1 VEGPAGRLSGRT
13 GTARAHAWQRLAWW
27 DAYCVLT
34 ALAVAAFV
42 LLGEVNRTTPSRLA
56 AVALIGCFV
65 AWYVALGRRL
75 IRQVSTGP
83 VVWVFTI
90 GAAALIA
97 AATAFASA
105 ASFLLFALV
114 PMVFTIMPLVPATVV
129 VVVLNL
135 MPSAV
140 YLARTGDLSG
150 TVSGPL
156 PPAGLVTVFSVA
168 FAVWITRIVEQSDE
182 RAALIEELAASR
194 AEVARLSHDAGAA
207 AERQRLAGE
216 IHDTIAQ
223 GLSSVVMLVQAAE
236 ADLDRDPAR
245 TRRHLGLAG
254 RVARENL
261 AEARALVA
269 GVPAAP
275 PSGLSLPDVLR
286 RLADR
291 FRDETGVPVTTR
303 VATLAE
309 PLPTA
314 LEVVLLRAAQ
324 EALTNVRKHANATAV
339 VLELALEGGS
349 AVLMVTDDG
358 GGMPKER
365 AGSGFGLAAMRARVA
380 DVGGAL
386 RVDSPPAGG
395 TRLVVTVPA

>member
-1 VEGPAGRLSGRT
+1 V
-13 GTARAHAWQRLAWW
+13 
-27 DAYCVLT
+27 YCVVT

-42 LLGEVNRTTPSRLA
+42 LLGEINRTMPSRLA
-56 AVALIGCFV
+56 AAALIGCFV
-65 AWYVALGRRL
+65 AWYAALGRRF
-75 IRQVSTGP
+75 IRQESTGP
-83 VVWVFTI
+83 AVWMFTI

-105 ASFLLFALV
+105 ASFALFALV
-114 PMVFTIMPLVPATVV
+114 PMVFTIMPLVPASVV

-135 MPSAV
+135 VPSAV
-140 YLARTGDLSG
+140 YLARTGDLRG
-150 TVSGPL
+150 TISGPL
-156 PPAGLVTVFSVA
+156 PPAGLVIVFSVA
-168 FAVWITRIVEQSDE
+168 FAVWITRIVQQSNE

-245 TRRHLGLAG
+245 TRRHLDLAG
-254 RVARENL
+254 RTARENL
-261 AEARALVA
+261 AQARALVA

-275 PSGLSLPDVLR
+275 PSGVSLPDVLR

-291 FRDETGVPVTTR
+291 FRDETGVPVRTR
-303 VATLAE
+303 VAAMEE

-339 VLELALEGGS
+339 GLEFACANGS
-349 AVLMVTDDG
+349 AVLVVTDDG
-358 GGMPKER
+358 GGIPRER
-365 AGSGFGLAAMRARVA
+365 AGSGSGIAAMRARVA
-380 DVGGAL
+380 DVGGTL

>member
-1 VEGPAGRLSGRT
+1 V
-13 GTARAHAWQRLAWW
+13 WQRLAWW
-27 DAYCVLT
+27 DVYCVLI
-34 ALAVAAFV
+34 ALGVAAFV
-42 LLGEVNRTTPSRLA
+42 LLGEINRTTPSRLA

-65 AWYVALGRRL
+65 AWYAGLGRRH
-75 IRQVSTGP
+75 IRQASSGP
-83 VVWVFTI
+83 AVWVFVV
-90 GAAALIA
+90 GATALITV
-97 AATAFASA
+97 ATAFASA

-114 PMVFTIMPLVPATVV
+114 PMVFTIMPLVPAAVV

-140 YLARTGDLSG
+140 YLARTGDLAG
-150 TVSGPL
+150 TISGPL

-168 FAVWITRIVEQSDE
+168 FAVWITRIAEQSDE
-182 RAALIEELAASR
+182 RAALIEDLAASR

-245 TRRHLGLAG
+245 ARRHLDLAG
-254 RVARENL
+254 RTARENL

-275 PSGLSLPDVLR
+275 PSGVSLPDVLR
-286 RLADR
+286 RLAER

-303 VATLAE
+303 VAALDET
-309 PLPTA
+309 LPTA

-339 VLELALEGGS
+339 GLELACGRGS
-349 AVLMVTDDG
+349 VVLVVTDDG
-358 GGMPKER
+358 GGIPKER
-365 AGSGFGLAAMRARVA
+365 AASGFGLAAMRARIA
-380 DVGGAL
+380 DVGGTL
-386 RVDSPPAGG
+386 RVDSPAAGG

>member
-1 VEGPAGRLSGRT
+1 
-13 GTARAHAWQRLAWW
+13 
-27 DAYCVLT
+27 
-34 ALAVAAFV
+34 
-42 LLGEVNRTTPSRLA
+42 
-56 AVALIGCFV
+56 
-65 AWYVALGRRL
+65 
-75 IRQVSTGP
+75 
-83 VVWVFTI
+83 
-90 GAAALIA
+90 
-97 AATAFASA
+97 
-105 ASFLLFALV
+105 
-114 PMVFTIMPLVPATVV
+114 
-129 VVVLNL
+129 
-135 MPSAV
+135 
-140 YLARTGDLSG
+140 
-150 TVSGPL
+150 
-156 PPAGLVTVFSVA
+156 
-168 FAVWITRIVEQSDE
+168 
-182 RAALIEELAASR
+182 
-194 AEVARLSHDAGAA
+194 
-207 AERQRLAGE
+207 
-216 IHDTIAQ
+216 
-223 GLSSVVMLVQAAE
+223 
-236 ADLDRDPAR
+236 
-245 TRRHLGLAG
+245 
-254 RVARENL
+254 
-261 AEARALVA
+261 
-269 GVPAAP
+269 
-275 PSGLSLPDVLR
+275 LSLPDVLR